1 MTHGGR
7 LCCCARWRLELTRQ
21 IMIRHKKSSR
31 VLERAA
37 RGVDGRTWGL
47 WGRAAVAKREAVQS
61 NHVHESNGRIGNAY
75 ISLFVYL

>member
-61 NHVHESNGRIGNAY
+61 NHEGNAY
-75 ISLFVYL
+75 ICLFVDLATSTQ